1 MVDSVEVRVLLGVVD
16 FVYCF
21 VDSIMVWV
29 LLSDTEPTSL
39 VEYSVDSVGVGVL
52 ISNAELTF
60 ADSIVVGVLLSE
72 NDLTSLVDVV
82 EVLLSDVVEVL
93 LSDREPA
100 RLVDSIRVVERE
112 VCITML
118 FGPVLMKIA
127 MANYF

>member
-82 EVLLSDVVEVL
+82 EVLLSD
-93 LSDREPA
+93 REPA